1 MSTLKRIFAGIIA
14 TVSLFSLSAC
24 GLNTRWS
31 AKTTDDSY
39 NANAGVYIYYLASCY
54 SDGLSQ
60 LSSEDSTLDTSDKN
74 AVKNATIEGQNFIDW
89 VKTQALDRLR
99 NHLATEKKFDELGL
113 TLSDDDKTELE
124 TNLKNGWSQ
133 YGEKLEKN
141 GISEA
146 SYKEISEV
154 GYKSQAIFDAY
165 YKDGGIEE
173 VSQDEIDNFITDNYA
188 RIKWLTFN
196 LKDDLGNLLTSDEDK
211 AEIKKIA
218 EKYLYKVKSGE
229 NMDALISECNESS
242 VSASI
247 SASESVSLAEAGDNS
262 DNNSVADGTESP
274 SGGIYRAEE
283 DDDTETTTTTLE
295 DTDSTGEENTDE
307 TTTAETS
314 ETEETTTTT
323 DPYGNERIIAKGT
336 DGENGEEGTY
346 NPSKLVNGEIFD
358 AVYNQPFLVEDEE
371 IYYVIVRYDILERDD
386 LFDEQSMDT
395 ILLQMKS
402 KDFQNMIDDFF
413 TDADMVVND
422 ASYNRYNPLDIDLS

>member
-54 SDGLSQ
+54 SNGLSQ
-60 LSSEDSTLDTSDKN
+60 LSTEDSTIDTSDKN

-113 TLSDDDKTELE
+113 TLSDEEKTELE
-124 TNLKNGWSQ
+124 TNIKNGWSQ

-154 GYKSQAIFDAY
+154 GYKSQAVFDAY

-173 VSQDEIDNFITDNYA
+173 VSQDEIDKFITDNYA

-211 AEIKKIA
+211 AEIKKLA

-229 NMDALISECNESS
+229 NIDELISEYNESS
-242 VSASI
+242 VSASV
-247 SASESVSLAEAGDNS
+247 SASESVSLAEA
-262 DNNSVADGTESP
+262 DNNSVADETESP

-283 DDDTETTTTTLE
+283 DDEETTTTIE
-295 DTDSTGEENTDE
+295 DTDSSNDE
-307 TTTAETS
+307 DTLESTTAETS
-314 ETEETTTTT
+314 ETDETTTTT
-323 DPYGNERIIAKGT
+323 DPYENERIIAKGT
-336 DGENGEEGTY
+336 DGENGEEGNY

-386 LFDEQSMDT
+386 LFDQDSMDT

-402 KDFQNMIDDFF
+402 KDFQAMIDDFF

-422 ASYNRYNPLDIDLS
+422 ASYNRYSPLDIDLS

>member
-1 MSTLKRIFAGIIA
+1 
-14 TVSLFSLSAC
+14 
-24 GLNTRWS
+24 
-31 AKTTDDSY
+31 
-39 NANAGVYIYYLASCY
+39 
-54 SDGLSQ
+54 
-60 LSSEDSTLDTSDKN
+60 
-74 AVKNATIEGQNFIDW
+74 
-89 VKTQALDRLR
+89 
-99 NHLATEKKFDELGL
+99 
-113 TLSDDDKTELE
+113 
-124 TNLKNGWSQ
+124 
-133 YGEKLEKN
+133 
-141 GISEA
+141 
-146 SYKEISEV
+146 
-154 GYKSQAIFDAY
+154 
-165 YKDGGIEE
+165 
-173 VSQDEIDNFITDNYA
+173 
-188 RIKWLTFN
+188 
-196 LKDDLGNLLTSDEDK
+196 
-211 AEIKKIA
+211 
-218 EKYLYKVKSGE
+218 
-229 NMDALISECNESS
+229 MDALISECSESS

-247 SASESVSLAEAGDNS
+247 SASESVSLAEAGDSS
-262 DNNSVADGTESP
+262 DNDSVADGTESP

-283 DDDTETTTTTLE
+283 SDEETTTTTLE
-295 DTDSTGEENTDE
+295 DTDSTGEENTAE

-336 DGENGEEGTY
+336 DGENGEEGNY